1 MNQKQIIT
9 IKQQITVRGERPI
22 ISSEKVAEAFGRRH
36 DNVLRDIDA
45 LECSREFRLANFGES
60 FTDRPNPKNP
70 EKRLVSKTYDLT
82 KKGFLFLVLGWRGGK
97 AAALREA
104 YIEAFEQMEAEL
116 ARGACRSEETAA
128 LRAEV
133 LRLDPRLKALLRY
146 RKMGLSRR
154 ELALL
159 LRVGASTVGV
169 LMRRLRDLGFIEE
182 PPRQLSLF
190 VKKEV
195 AP

>member
-1 MNQKQIIT
+1 MNEVTTIT
-9 IKQQITVRGERPI
+9 PNLYVAHNQVLG
-22 ISSEKVAEAFGRRH
+22 SSEDVARAFGKRH
-36 DNVLRDIDA
+36 DNVLQAIDN
-45 LECSREFRLANFGES
+45 LSIPDDFRRANFQETVKLRHNPVTGGQLES
-60 FTDRPNPKNP
+60 RAVMMTRDGFSLLVMGFT
-70 EKRLVSKTYDLT
+70 
-82 KKGFLFLVLGWRGGK
+82 G
-97 AAALREA
+97 REA
-104 YIEAFEQMEAEL
+104 MRFKIAWLEAFNRMEAEL
-116 ARGACRSEETAA
+116 ARSRDGRAAA